1 MKQKITLKKLA
12 INDRK
17 KYLEL
22 FLIADESEEMVA
34 LYLNEGEADLIQ
46 LKGKTVGV
54 VLFTFPDPQ
63 SVEVKNIAILQKH
76 QNNGFGKQVLA
87 IATDR
92 YAAKGFHFLLVGTA
106 NSSIS
111 NIAFYQK
118 AGFRL
123 DSIKKDFFLHYSE
136 VIIEDGI
143 QAKDMLVF
151 KKDLTE

>member
-1 MKQKITLKKLA
+1 MKQKITLKNLA

-17 KYLEL
+17 TYLEL
-22 FLIADESEEMVA
+22 FLIADESEAMVT
-34 LYLNEGEADLIQ
+34 LYLNEGEAGLIQ
-46 LKGKTVGV
+46 LKGETIGV
-54 VLFTFPDPQ
+54 VLFTFPDRH

-76 QNNGFGKQVLA
+76 QNNGFGKQVLV

-92 YAAKGFHFLLVGTA
+92 YAAKGFRFLFVGTA

-123 DSIKKDFFLHYSE
+123 DSIKKGFFLDYPE

>member
-1 MKQKITLKKLA
+1 MGA
-12 INDRK
+12 V
-17 KYLEL
+17 
-22 FLIADESEEMVA
+22 S
-34 LYLNEGEADLIQ
+34 
-46 LKGKTVGV
+46 
-54 VLFTFPDPQ
+54 FPDPQ

-87 IATDR
+87 IATHR
-92 YAAKGFHFLLVGTA
+92 YAAKGFRFLVVGTA

-123 DSIKKDFFLHYSE
+123 DSIKKDFFLHYPE